1 LKSTAPN
8 DHGLPIG
15 RYNILCKKSKFS
27 ALAEKLEPEFT
38 RLYLQYLQDENVELP
53 ANHQA
58 IWVTSRRPISGNSSG
73 TIPSL
78 DSRDTFF
85 THSASIFE
93 SNQIDWDCSIEFPS
107 VVETETAVQKQSR
120 PSSPSVTS
128 GITGMSYASVTAQQ
142 PLDPDM
148 LEMKRRLA
156 DLEMIIRVQQQQLQQ
171 TSAPPAPNPPAPSVP
186 PDFATK
192 IQDMMVTMS
201 TIPDMMATIVS
212 LHYETYISQ
221 LPRCLPLTSPQS
233 RISLKPP

>member
-1 LKSTAPN
+1 MMNPKTKKDRREACTAFELQVPVSQQRAMEELFTKVFKGTTANDLNFIYYKQHHHHLAVFYTAVQTQRLHEESYRVVAVEGIQDIQHIFHFESRLQQQFPEIESILPTLKSTAPN

-27 ALAEKLEPEFT
+27 GLAKKLEPEFT

-58 IWVTSRRPISGNSSG
+58 IWVTSRHPRSDDSSG

-107 VVETETAVQKQSR
+107 VVETD
-120 PSSPSVTS
+120 
-128 GITGMSYASVTAQQ
+128 TGS
-142 PLDPDM
+142 
-148 LEMKRRLA
+148 
-156 DLEMIIRVQQQQLQQ
+156 
-171 TSAPPAPNPPAPSVP
+171 
-186 PDFATK
+186 
-192 IQDMMVTMS
+192 
-201 TIPDMMATIVS
+201 
-212 LHYETYISQ
+212 
-221 LPRCLPLTSPQS
+221 
-233 RISLKPP
+233 